1 MDGRVKPFIE
11 WHQATGRRVA
21 DVTAVLM
28 HYPFVSTFREKV
40 EDAVRT
46 GRYGGTTTD
55 EYVGL
60 QQGARAQSSAQPQ
73 TAHRPAASL
82 GSSR

>member
-1 MDGRVKPFIE
+1 
-11 WHQATGRRVA
+11 
-21 DVTAVLM
+21 M
-28 HYPFVSTFREKV
+28 HYPFVSAFREKV

-60 QQGARAQSSAQPQ
+60 REGARAQSATQPEA
-73 TAHRPAASL
+73 AHRPSL